1 MQQSELASVQLEWK
15 MSEEE
20 EEGREGESVE
30 DEYEEE
36 VGEEE
41 DLKQQQNVPK
51 GEEDQIYLMK
61 LATPADHV
69 INLGLTDFI
78 RREINPIFT

>member
-41 DLKQQQNVPK
+41 DLKQQQNVLK

-61 LATPADHV
+61 LMQHQLIMSSTLDWR
-69 INLGLTDFI
+69 ILYK
-78 RREINPIFT
+78 EK

>member
-41 DLKQQQNVPK
+41 DLKQEQNVPK

-61 LATPADHV
+61 LMQHQL
-69 INLGLTDFI
+69 IMSLTLDWRI
-78 RREINPIFT
+78 LYEEK

>member
-41 DLKQQQNVPK
+41 DLKQQQNVLK

-61 LATPADHV
+61 LMQHQLIMSSTLD
-69 INLGLTDFI
+69 
-78 RREINPIFT
+78 